1 MFFAGINLW
10 MPDSSGALRRGAQA
24 LALGHERIPRCLQ
37 RGGTLSNIKWRLF
50 MTRYSLIILFVIV
63 EITGA
68 ESGLMAQTAKPDT
81 LRSDTVNVWIPT
93 MVTAL
98 NLSQIDFDN
107 WTQGGS
113 NSLSWTVTANV
124 GYNYKGEKWGLNNHL
139 TLGYG
144 RTKLGSRASSP
155 RSMISCLRMFF
166 LTKPVG

>member
-1 MFFAGINLW
+1 
-10 MPDSSGALRRGAQA
+10 
-24 LALGHERIPRCLQ
+24 
-37 RGGTLSNIKWRLF
+37 

-98 NLSQIDFDN
+98 NLSQIAFNN

-113 NSLSWTVTANV
+113 NSLSWTVT
-124 GYNYKGEKWGLNNHL
+124 GKCRL
-139 TLGYG
+139 
-144 RTKLGSRASSP
+144 
-155 RSMISCLRMFF
+155 
-166 LTKPVG
+166 